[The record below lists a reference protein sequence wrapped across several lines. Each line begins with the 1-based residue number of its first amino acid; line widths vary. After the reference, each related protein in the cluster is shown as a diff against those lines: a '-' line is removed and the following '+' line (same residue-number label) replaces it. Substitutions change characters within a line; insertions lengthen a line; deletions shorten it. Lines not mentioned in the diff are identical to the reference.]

1 MFRLE
6 KLEIHGFKSFA
17 DKTTL
22 VFGEGITGVVG
33 PNGCGKC
40 LDGDSLV
47 TLADGRDVPIRQL
60 VEEAL
65 EKADDVE
72 TLDDGTLTREN
83 PRGIHIL
90 SLNPTTL
97 RLEARPVAA
106 FIKRTAT
113 ASLLRIRTRA
123 GRAITATP
131 YHPLFTLKDGRLHA
145 LRADEV
151 AVGVKLALP
160 RHLPTT
166 GTEVSLSPQ
175 AVLEQ
180 FRADDRI
187 YVPSS
192 EPLREWAHQ
201 ARSRFGSWAEW
212 ARTATVPAMRIN
224 GLLNKQAVNTT
235 VVANLAHAAEL
246 QPPLDGRLKSH
257 GSGQMRVP
265 LAITPDLA
273 RFLGL
278 LTAEG
283 RNTSANQVWF
293 VNADPAIN
301 DEYQRLAERLFGVA
315 VSRLHYKPNIEDSL
329 IYSRTLGVV
338 LERLFNFPVNS
349 SSAEKERAPQ
359 LFEADAP
366 TQWAFLSGLF
376 EGDAYISAQ
385 TADKPRPPFIE
396 YVTASEKLAR
406 QVIALLLRLGVF
418 ATLRSKERF
427 ASNTAEKRRRT
438 YYAVMIYGAE
448 SLRHVAEHLSFIGE
462 KRHRLDA
469 LRNLVVTPNPNHDLV
484 PGVTALVKQAA
495 RQAGVNVKAHRRH
508 HAKLAA
514 YVEHRCET
522 SRSGLLEV
530 VGQIKQLGATP
541 GVARAVLDH
550 LTTLATSDVYWDE
563 IISVEQIVPRDEWVY
578 DLSIAETHNFVAEN
592 IIVHN
597 SNVAESISWVLGE
610 QSAKNLRGGKMED
623 VIFNGTRDRK
633 PQGMAEVLLTM
644 VAIEDIAARDT
655 EPGKEEEDEYDA
667 VVSKAE
673 QAAAAA
679 RALVAETRQGEAAA
693 EAPVPAENAVPTE
706 AVSAEQVATGDQQ
719 EQADAADALLQS
731 KRDQARKYQK
741 RKRTKI
747 AISAGERVT
756 VGRRLY
762 RTGDSEYLMNG
773 RPCLLRDIQDLF
785 AGTGLGGA
793 HYAIIE
799 QGRIGQILSSK
810 PLDRR
815 ALIEE
820 AAGITKFKS
829 RKRAVELKLESA
841 KHNLTRLNDIISE
854 VERQVN
860 SLKRQAQKARR
871 YRRLREEMR
880 ALLKVVFTAD
890 YYRLNESIERVA
902 RELEA
907 IETNKGALD
916 SQLVEHE
923 TEHRA
928 VASEA
933 RNAEDHLTGLREQA
947 AAIELEADR
956 ARNRRAFEEQQLGEL
971 NARIAELDRDQ
982 QGLESRLDVLEE
994 SSQTRSQA
1002 MRALESELVAEQ
1014 ADLLARETA
1023 YQQELAHVREAEGEI
1038 EQLRQRMLTEIG
1050 VTERLKNLSASLDD
1064 ALRKLD
1070 LKQNNLRG
1078 EQERAAARH
1087 EEAENEHQRVG
1098 AEVERDQS
1106 RLTEL
1111 TAHIAE
1117 RAANLLTIRNQVN
1130 RLRDELQGTHDERA
1144 AAEHRLRSLEDLDAH
1159 HAYYS
1164 DTVQQVLSPEQAARI
1179 NALGTLADFVEVEA
1193 PYEKLIESLFG
1204 RELQCMLVPTIDDA
1218 LAGVEFIKS
1227 EELGRGAF
1235 LVVGL
1240 HGGEEEADAETR
1252 RRGDAG
1258 TKGNGGNGHSEDKAN
1273 GHTAA
1278 DIERWLV
1285 DRSTPYT
1292 SSRFASDY
1300 IPIERQL
1307 PPADFSLVEPL
1318 ADYAAAE
1325 IDYYSPMD
1333 DLPFESEAADDET
1346 GDERQLDEEET
1357 AQRRDEPAEAA
1368 PLFQLDVLRAIH
1380 LLNVRREIKAIVERA
1395 FPDKCAAAVV
1405 PDIEAALQL
1414 SIENPSVTYVTYEG
1428 EQVINGRH
1436 IVTGAQAGQ
1445 KNTSLLGLKREIKEL
1460 RARTE
1465 TLAAEDERIAAEL
1478 NQAEGER
1485 DSLEG
1490 EAAQLDQELRQ
1501 HEKGTAA
1508 RQSQLEGLARDL
1520 ERAAQHVR
1528 VVEAEIM
1535 MTAEERGEIAARLD
1549 ALSGELAEAEASR
1562 AAVQSS
1568 LAERQSAFAELRAQV
1583 EQMADQLSS
1592 ARAGVAAR
1600 VERLQ
1605 AAGAELRRIES
1616 EAEELRSRINRNRV
1630 ELYESHSR
1638 VEQISA
1644 SQEETRNAAE
1654 GFERQRQAL
1663 AEKIHAASEQMA
1675 AARNRVDELE
1685 TLLADLRQQS
1695 DSVRDRRGHLE
1706 VERARIESEAEHLT
1720 RDCFAELAMPLADVV
1735 TSVELAQAAERLG
1748 PGAEGRG
1755 PADAGEDGSDEAH
1768 TMTDSRDEPMVA
1780 SEVEGEQPAPGS
1792 RPLTPNDVDAA
1803 RARLAELRV
1812 KLDDMGPVNMM
1823 ALEELEEAEE
1833 RFKFL
1838 SEQRADI
1845 LESIRLTE
1853 EALTE
1858 IKRRSRERFRHAFT
1872 HINQNFQQMFVELFG
1887 GGRGEMILIDEE
1899 DVLESGI
1906 DLIAQPPGKRLQNVL
1921 LLSGG
1926 EKAMA
1931 AISLV
1936 LAIFQYRP
1944 SPFCI
1949 LDEVDAPLDEV
1960 NVGRFSTKV
1969 AEMSATTQFLVI
1981 THNKRTM
1988 ESARALYGVTMQE
2001 LGVSKLVSVKF
2012 E

>member
-17 DKTTL
+17 DKTAL

-33 PNGCGKC
+33 PNGCGK
-40 LDGDSLV
+40 
-47 TLADGRDVPIRQL
+47 
-60 VEEAL
+60 
-65 EKADDVE
+65 
-72 TLDDGTLTREN
+72 
-83 PRGIHIL
+83 
-90 SLNPTTL
+90 
-97 RLEARPVAA
+97 
-106 FIKRTAT
+106 
-113 ASLLRIRTRA
+113 
-123 GRAITATP
+123 
-131 YHPLFTLKDGRLHA
+131 
-145 LRADEV
+145 
-151 AVGVKLALP
+151 
-160 RHLPTT
+160 
-166 GTEVSLSPQ
+166 
-175 AVLEQ
+175 
-180 FRADDRI
+180 
-187 YVPSS
+187 
-192 EPLREWAHQ
+192 
-201 ARSRFGSWAEW
+201 
-212 ARTATVPAMRIN
+212 
-224 GLLNKQAVNTT
+224 
-235 VVANLAHAAEL
+235 
-246 QPPLDGRLKSH
+246 
-257 GSGQMRVP
+257 
-265 LAITPDLA
+265 
-273 RFLGL
+273 
-278 LTAEG
+278 
-283 RNTSANQVWF
+283 
-293 VNADPAIN
+293 
-301 DEYQRLAERLFGVA
+301 
-315 VSRLHYKPNIEDSL
+315 
-329 IYSRTLGVV
+329 
-338 LERLFNFPVNS
+338 
-349 SSAEKERAPQ
+349 
-359 LFEADAP
+359 
-366 TQWAFLSGLF
+366 
-376 EGDAYISAQ
+376 
-385 TADKPRPPFIE
+385 
-396 YVTASEKLAR
+396 
-406 QVIALLLRLGVF
+406 
-418 ATLRSKERF
+418 
-427 ASNTAEKRRRT
+427 
-438 YYAVMIYGAE
+438 
-448 SLRHVAEHLSFIGE
+448 
-462 KRHRLDA
+462 
-469 LRNLVVTPNPNHDLV
+469 
-484 PGVTALVKQAA
+484 
-495 RQAGVNVKAHRRH
+495 
-508 HAKLAA
+508 
-514 YVEHRCET
+514 
-522 SRSGLLEV
+522 
-530 VGQIKQLGATP
+530 
-541 GVARAVLDH
+541 
-550 LTTLATSDVYWDE
+550 
-563 IISVEQIVPRDEWVY
+563 
-578 DLSIAETHNFVAEN
+578 
-592 IIVHN
+592 

-679 RALVAETRQGEAAA
+679 RALVAETRQGEPTA
-693 EAPVPAENAVPTE
+693 ESPVPAENAVPTE
-706 AVSAEQVATGDQQ
+706 AATAEQVATGDHQ
-719 EQADAADALLQS
+719 EQADAAEASLQN
-731 KRDQARKYQK
+731 KREQARKYQK

-841 KHNLTRLNDIISE
+841 KQNLTRLNDIISE
-854 VERQVN
+854 IERQVN

-907 IETNKGALD
+907 IETNKNELD
-916 SQLVEHE
+916 IQLVEHE

-971 NARIAELDRDQ
+971 NARIAELGRDQ
-982 QGLESRLDVLEE
+982 QGLESRLGRLEE

-1002 MRALESELVAEQ
+1002 MRTLESELVAEQ
-1014 ADLLARETA
+1014 ADLLARETT
-1023 YQQELAHVREAEGEI
+1023 YQQQLAHVREAEGEI

-1087 EEAENEHQRVG
+1087 DEAENEHQRVG
-1098 AEVERDQS
+1098 TEVERDQS

-1193 PYEKLIESLFG
+1193 QYEKLIESLFG

-1240 HGGEEEADAETR
+1240 HGGEDEDGD
-1252 RRGDAG
+1252 RGPGAG
-1258 TKGNGGNGHSEDKAN
+1258 GRSNGNGGNGHSDDKAN

-1285 DRSTPYT
+1285 DSSTPYT

-1318 ADYAAAE
+1318 AEYAAAE
-1325 IDYYSPMD
+1325 TDYYSPMD

-1346 GDERQLDEEET
+1346 GGERQLDEEAN
-1357 AQRRDEPAEAA
+1357 AQRRGEPEEAA

-1428 EQVINGRH
+1428 EQVVNGRH
-1436 IVTGAQAGQ
+1436 IVTGAKAGQ

-1478 NQAEGER
+1478 NEAEGER

-1501 HEKGTAA
+1501 HEKGAAA

-1535 MTAEERGEIAARLD
+1535 MAAEERGEVEARLD
-1549 ALSGELAEAEASR
+1549 ALSGELTEAEASR

-1568 LAERQSAFAELRAQV
+1568 LAEQQSAFAELRAQV

-1605 AAGAELRRIES
+1605 AARAELRRIES
-1616 EAEELRSRINRNRV
+1616 EAEELHSRINRNRV

-1638 VEQISA
+1638 VEQITA
-1644 SQEETRNAAE
+1644 SQEETRSAAE
-1654 GFERQRQAL
+1654 GFERERQAL
-1663 AEKIHAASEQMA
+1663 AEKIHAASEQLA
-1675 AARNRVDELE
+1675 ASRNRVDELE

-1695 DSVRDRRGHLE
+1695 ESVRDRRGHLE

-1735 TSVELAQAAERLG
+1735 TSVELAQAA
-1748 PGAEGRG
+1748 GRQL
-1755 PADAGEDGSDEAH
+1755 S
-1768 TMTDSRDEPMVA
+1768 VA
-1780 SEVEGEQPAPGS
+1780 SSQLSEEAVSSSDALGAVSGEETMAPAETGDDPQPATDNWQ
-1792 RPLTPNDVDAA
+1792 LATDIDAA

-1872 HINQNFQQMFVELFG
+1872 HINKNFQQMFVELFG

-2001 LGVSKLVSVKF
+2001 PGVSKLVSVKF

>member
-33 PNGCGKC
+33 PNGCGK
-40 LDGDSLV
+40 
-47 TLADGRDVPIRQL
+47 
-60 VEEAL
+60 
-65 EKADDVE
+65 
-72 TLDDGTLTREN
+72 
-83 PRGIHIL
+83 
-90 SLNPTTL
+90 
-97 RLEARPVAA
+97 
-106 FIKRTAT
+106 
-113 ASLLRIRTRA
+113 
-123 GRAITATP
+123 
-131 YHPLFTLKDGRLHA
+131 
-145 LRADEV
+145 
-151 AVGVKLALP
+151 
-160 RHLPTT
+160 
-166 GTEVSLSPQ
+166 
-175 AVLEQ
+175 
-180 FRADDRI
+180 
-187 YVPSS
+187 
-192 EPLREWAHQ
+192 
-201 ARSRFGSWAEW
+201 
-212 ARTATVPAMRIN
+212 
-224 GLLNKQAVNTT
+224 
-235 VVANLAHAAEL
+235 
-246 QPPLDGRLKSH
+246 
-257 GSGQMRVP
+257 
-265 LAITPDLA
+265 
-273 RFLGL
+273 
-278 LTAEG
+278 
-283 RNTSANQVWF
+283 
-293 VNADPAIN
+293 
-301 DEYQRLAERLFGVA
+301 
-315 VSRLHYKPNIEDSL
+315 
-329 IYSRTLGVV
+329 
-338 LERLFNFPVNS
+338 
-349 SSAEKERAPQ
+349 
-359 LFEADAP
+359 
-366 TQWAFLSGLF
+366 
-376 EGDAYISAQ
+376 
-385 TADKPRPPFIE
+385 
-396 YVTASEKLAR
+396 
-406 QVIALLLRLGVF
+406 
-418 ATLRSKERF
+418 
-427 ASNTAEKRRRT
+427 
-438 YYAVMIYGAE
+438 
-448 SLRHVAEHLSFIGE
+448 
-462 KRHRLDA
+462 
-469 LRNLVVTPNPNHDLV
+469 
-484 PGVTALVKQAA
+484 
-495 RQAGVNVKAHRRH
+495 
-508 HAKLAA
+508 
-514 YVEHRCET
+514 
-522 SRSGLLEV
+522 
-530 VGQIKQLGATP
+530 
-541 GVARAVLDH
+541 
-550 LTTLATSDVYWDE
+550 
-563 IISVEQIVPRDEWVY
+563 
-578 DLSIAETHNFVAEN
+578 
-592 IIVHN
+592 

-644 VAIEDIAARDT
+644 VAIEDIAASDT
-655 EPGKEEEDEYDA
+655 EGEKEDEDEYDA

-673 QAAAAA
+673 HAASAA
-679 RALVAETRQGEAAA
+679 RALVKGIDPSEPDASDASSTASTNVEVATVTTDASAARL
-693 EAPVPAENAVPTE
+693 EAPGTD
-706 AVSAEQVATGDQQ
+706 AVSEPAATGADH
-719 EQADAADALLQS
+719 EHADAKPSASQT
-731 KRDQARKYQK
+731 KREQARKYQK

-829 RKRAVELKLESA
+829 RKRAVELRLESA
-841 KHNLTRLNDIISE
+841 KQNLTRLNDIISE

-902 RELEA
+902 RELEE
-907 IETNKGALD
+907 IEVNKGALD
-916 SQLVEHE
+916 TQLLEHE

-928 VASEA
+928 VSSEA

-956 ARNRRAFEEQQLGEL
+956 AHNRRAFEEQQLGEL
-971 NARIAELDRDQ
+971 NTRIEELNRDQ
-982 QGLESRLDVLEE
+982 QALESRLGLLEE
-994 SSQTRSQA
+994 NSQNRSQA
-1002 MRALESELVAEQ
+1002 LRQLETEIVAEQ
-1014 ADLLARETA
+1014 AELLARETE
-1023 YQQELAHVREAEGEI
+1023 YQQELGHLRDAEGEI

-1050 VTERLKNLSASLDD
+1050 VSERLKNLSASLEE
-1064 ALRKLD
+1064 ARRKLD

-1078 EQERAAARH
+1078 EQERAATRH
-1087 EEAENEHQRVG
+1087 DEAAG
-1098 AEVERDQS
+1098 AHGRASLEVERDDE
-1106 RLTEL
+1106 RLAEL
-1111 TAHIAE
+1111 TAHVAE
-1117 RAANLLTIRNQVN
+1117 RAANLLVIRNEVG
-1130 RLRDELQGTHDERA
+1130 RRGDELKHIHGERA

-1240 HGGEEEADAETR
+1240 HGGEDEFAAETN
-1252 RRGDAG
+1252 
-1258 TKGNGGNGHSEDKAN
+1258 GNGTNGHAENKVS
-1273 GHTAA
+1273 GHSAG
-1278 DIERWLV
+1278 DIERWLL
-1285 DRSTPYT
+1285 DSETHFT
-1292 SSRFASDY
+1292 SSRFESDY
-1300 IPIERQL
+1300 IPIARQL

-1318 ADYAAAE
+1318 ADYASAE
-1325 IDYYSPMD
+1325 SSAEAFEYHSPID
-1333 DLPFESEAADDET
+1333 DLPFESE
-1346 GDERQLDEEET
+1346 
-1357 AQRRDEPAEAA
+1357 EAA
-1368 PLFQLDVLRAIH
+1368 GDAEPRPEQATAEHRREEPGTTMFQLDVLRALD

-1436 IVTGAQAGQ
+1436 IVTGAKAGQ

-1460 RARTE
+1460 RARIE
-1465 TLAAEDERIAAEL
+1465 RLAAEDERVSAEL
-1478 NQAEGER
+1478 DRAERER

-1490 EAAQLDQELRQ
+1490 EAARLDQELRQ
-1501 HEKGTAA
+1501 HEKAAAA

-1528 VVEAEIM
+1528 VVES
-1535 MTAEERGEIAARLD
+1535 EIAMAADERQEIEARLEE
-1549 ALSGELAEAEASR
+1549 LSTELETAEASR
-1562 AAVQSS
+1562 AAVQSA
-1568 LAERQSAFAELRAQV
+1568 LANKQSAFAERRKQV

-1600 VERLQ
+1600 VERVQ
-1605 AAGAELRRIES
+1605 AAKAELRRIES
-1616 EAEELRSRINRNRV
+1616 EAEELRSRINRNRL

-1638 VEQISA
+1638 VEQITA
-1644 SQEETRNAAE
+1644 SQAETCSAAE
-1654 GFERQRQAL
+1654 GFERQREAIT
-1663 AEKIHAASEQMA
+1663 EKITAASDGLA
-1675 AARNRVDELE
+1675 AARSRADELE
-1685 TLLADLRQQS
+1685 TLLTNLRQQS
-1695 DSVRDRRGHLE
+1695 EAVRDRRGHLE

-1735 TSVELAQAAERLG
+1735 TSVELGRAAQQQLAVAGGQWPVENGEEALSNEVATM
-1748 PGAEGRG
+1748 AEG
-1755 PADAGEDGSDEAH
+1755 
-1768 TMTDSRDEPMVA
+1768 
-1780 SEVEGEQPAPGS
+1780 SESGAPSEISGEQPGTEHQ
-1792 RPLTPNDVDAA
+1792 PLTTDVDAA

-1823 ALEELEEAEE
+1823 ALEELEEAEA

-1838 SEQRADI
+1838 TEQRADI

-1853 EALTE
+1853 EALAE

-1887 GGRGEMILIDEE
+1887 GGRGEMVLIDEE

-2001 LGVSKLVSVKF
+2001 PGVSKLVSVKF